1 MLPICDARTFSW
13 GIPSPKQWISNW
25 GLQNMRMFVSAENLF
40 VITGLKAGAYDP
52 EVLDGYAAGS
62 GKAAP
67 LKTAISFGLNVSL

>member
-1 MLPICDARTFSW
+1 M
-13 GIPSPKQWISNW
+13 GIQH
-25 GLQNMRMFVSAENLF
+25 LRMFISTENLF
-40 VITGLKAGAYDP
+40 VISGLKAGAYDP